1 MENVIIIVTVP
12 FLILICYLIFIN
24 QRILKKVVTYNRDQ
38 QNLKVSDER
47 YYELNNKIQLIIV
60 ISSIIILIGG
70 FFGYNTISTIKREIN
85 IEIGNYRETLSSY
98 DSIITKYNKLIVG
111 LEIERENLSKVL
123 QNSILETNRLQRE
136 LTQLQTDYS
145 FNVRTYMVTNIKIE
159 KKKIVGSEEYEKVR
173 VYFKD
178 IKTTK
183 GENLPNF
190 SNPPYLSIQNL
201 GFAFAVMIK
210 QVTTEYF
217 EYEFGE
223 IKSYDEKTGKAEP
236 LFPINEFDLLITV
249 NK

>member
-24 QRILKKVVTYNRDQ
+24 QRILKKVVTFKRDEQ
-38 QNLKVSDER
+38 KLKIDDER

-70 FFGYNTISTIKREIN
+70 FFGYNTISTIKSEIN
-85 IEIGNYRETLSSY
+85 NEIGNYRETILSY
-98 DSIITKYNKLIVG
+98 DSIIKKYNKLILG
-111 LEIERENLSKVL
+111 LESERVNISKVL
-123 QNSILETNRLQRE
+123 QNSISETNRLQRE
-136 LTQLQTDYS
+136 LTQLQSDYN
-145 FNVRTYMVTNIKIE
+145 FNVRTYMVTDIKIDRKE
-159 KKKIVGSEEYEKVR
+159 IAGTKEYEIVR

-178 IKTTK
+178 LKTTK
-183 GENLPNF
+183 GENLPKFINT
-190 SNPPYLSIQNL
+190 PYLSIQNL

-210 QVTTEYF
+210 KVTTEYF

-223 IKSYDEKTGKAEP
+223 LKTYDEKTGIEKP
-236 LFPINEFDLLITV
+236 MFPITDFDLLITV